1 MGYIDMHC
9 DTLMKLLFDHPDRMD
24 LYETTDTAI
33 DLVGMRKG
41 GQSAQFFA
49 CFMPTEEIWQEAGV
63 KPLSDEDYINALHS
77 ALLQNVQAHPDMIAM
92 AYSRADLER
101 NEQAGKMSAFFTLED
116 GRAVDSRLE
125 NLDRFHEMGVRAI
138 GLTWNG
144 INCLGYPNSRE
155 EKIMMHGL
163 TDFGKDAVRYM
174 QEIGILVDVSH
185 LSEGGFYDVASVC
198 TRPFI
203 ASHSDCRA
211 LSPHPRNLTDDQIR
225 VLADHGGVSGLN
237 FCAAFLNEDIT
248 CRDSTAALLARHARH
263 MADVGGIGVVA
274 LGSDLDGTS
283 GNLEIDRSEKMGLLF
298 DALKREGF
306 SEAEIE
312 QIRSGNIRRVMH
324 DAMH

>member
-24 LYETTDTAI
+24 LYETEDTAI
-33 DLVGMRKG
+33 DFTGMRKA

-49 CFMPTEEIWQEAGV
+49 CFMPTEEIWKEAKAG
-63 KPLSDEDYINALHS
+63 PLSDEAYISTLHD
-77 ALLQNVQAHPDMIAM
+77 ALLQNVQAHPELIAM
-92 AYSRADLER
+92 AYSLEDLER
-101 NEQAGKMSAFFTLED
+101 NERDGRMSAFFTLED
-116 GRAVDSRLE
+116 GRAVDGRLE
-125 NLDRFHEMGVRAI
+125 SLDRFHQMGVRAI

-144 INCLGYPNSRE
+144 INCLGYPNSRDGS
-155 EKIMMHGL
+155 IMMHGL
-163 TDFGKDAVRYM
+163 TDFGKDAVRHM

-185 LSEGGFYDVASVC
+185 LSEGGFYDVAAVSAK
-198 TRPFI
+198 PFI

-298 DALKREGF
+298 DALKHEGF
-306 SEAEIE
+306 TEAEIE